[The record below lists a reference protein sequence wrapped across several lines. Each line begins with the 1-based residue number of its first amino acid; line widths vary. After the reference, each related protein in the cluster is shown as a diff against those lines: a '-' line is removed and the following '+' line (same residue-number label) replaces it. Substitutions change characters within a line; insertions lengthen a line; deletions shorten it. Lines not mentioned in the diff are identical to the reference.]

1 MNKKK
6 TKEFKKEVQQILEKF
21 NFDSETRRKIFS
33 LVVEYATPTL
43 NQPVKKEKPNDNQ

>member
-6 TKEFKKEVQQILEKF
+6 EKEFKKEVQQILEKF

-33 LVVEYATPTL
+33 LVVEYATELP
-43 NQPVKKEKPNDNQ
+43 NKNVKKGKPNDN